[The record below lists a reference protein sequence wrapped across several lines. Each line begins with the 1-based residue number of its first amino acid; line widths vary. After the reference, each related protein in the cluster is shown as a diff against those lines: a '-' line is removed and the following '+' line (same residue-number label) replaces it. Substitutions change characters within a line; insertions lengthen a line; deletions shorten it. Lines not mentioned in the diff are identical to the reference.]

1 MGLMDILQPLAKGY
15 FEGSVDI
22 MTARAKEKADAK
34 RIDDEYKARLANSLA
49 VLEKTKELE
58 EESNQA
64 DKEKN
69 ITKNKEYANALGLT
83 SDYIA
88 TLPDNIFEDRVS
100 FNDFMSYKSKH
111 YGYENW
117 YLKPINFG
125 PYQGQTAQEMELGTK
140 IKTNANFSKSNVV
153 DNTKVNVNISDS
165 IGSVTLG
172 DYDESGGKDENFYGK
187 YLFDPKPTLGYSA
200 TTQWVNP
207 TVHTEGGGQ
216 LPLSVFQIEN
226 TPGAKDYGNDYY
238 YYDAENQLTQINL
251 SQGWFKAN
259 EGIGLD
265 ISKKT
270 MNMFEDSQEVSKH
283 MVEYNGNFYPIDIMT
298 TKQNGNIKSQD
309 VTYASPKLLD
319 LLDINLKQ
327 YASVPISLPGV
338 PVEISKQKVVGFN
351 SIQIPKNDF
360 SQMIGSDILDYNDKN
375 IIVEEPQRETTNL
388 LNLSRA
394 VDANSKV
401 VFGQNAFAFTQFTD
415 EFGQTKYSMT
425 SVLSND
431 PRIEAA
437 LTGLTNTTNNTEFTI
452 QRLASNKNPE
462 NRVIN
467 PIVAQTLGFTTTD
480 ASKLPMEEATLKVGQ
495 AFKSLRDDYIGYYT
509 NVLKNTP
516 NAFDA
521 ERALNDIP
529 ETLEGGELAIALAN
543 INMSRINGMESLV
556 TNRMTFDNSLA
567 DIEAMAKTNIQ
578 SVIEKYY
585 PNFMAPTPGDTTLN
599 QFILDNVTSDEL
611 IAIRDGKVTDTKTS
625 DVLSKLRGALV
636 NDIDDAN
643 DRRII
648 NAEIDAILNKV
659 INGNGFIT
667 IEDIQK
673 REGKIAKRQEAT
685 SQEEQEELNTW
696 LTKNSVELD
705 SPDLTPGASITIN
718 GKTVIPKLDTGGT
731 NASFFDSKTGY
742 LIFKNPNLPPEHV
755 EPRPTVTFSIGSK
768 TKTNWNALYEDTH
781 NPNGTPKE

>member
-1 MGLMDILQPLAKGY
+1 MGLMDFLQPFAKGY

-22 MTARAKEKADAK
+22 MTTRAKDKADAK
-34 RIDDEYKARLANSLA
+34 RLDDEYKARLTNQLT
-49 VLEKTKELE
+49 VLEKTNEINEKN
-58 EESNQA
+58 NQA
-64 DKEKN
+64 EKEKN

-83 SDYIA
+83 PDYIA

-100 FNDFMSYKSKH
+100 FNDFMSYKSKQ
-111 YGYENW
+111 YGGFENW
-117 YLKPINFG
+117 YVKPINFG
-125 PYQGQTAQEMELGTK
+125 EYKGQTVQEMELGTK
-140 IKTNANFSKSNVV
+140 VKTNVNFSKNNVV
-153 DNTKVNVNISDS
+153 DNTKVNANISDS

-207 TVHTEGGGQ
+207 TVHTEGSGQ

-238 YYDAENQLTQINL
+238 YYDAENKLTKINL

-265 ISKKT
+265 ISKKA
-270 MNMFEDSQEVSKH
+270 MNMFEDAQEVTKH
-283 MVEYNGNFYPIDIMT
+283 MVGYSHNGGEVQYYPIDITT

-309 VTYASPKLLD
+309 VTYASPRLLD

-327 YASVPISLPGV
+327 YESIPSSVPGV
-338 PVEISKQKVVGFN
+338 PVEISEQKVVGFN
-351 SIQIPKNDF
+351 SIKIPKNDF

-375 IIVEEPQRETTNL
+375 IIVEPDQRETTNL

-401 VFGQNAFAFTQFTD
+401 VFGQNAFAFRQFTD

-452 QRLASNKNPE
+452 QRLASNNQI
-462 NRVIN
+462 IN
-467 PIVAQTLGFTTTD
+467 PIVAETLGFTTTD

-495 AFKSLRDDYIGYYT
+495 AFKSLRDDYISYYT

-578 SVIEKYY
+578 SVIKKYY
-585 PNFMAPTPGDTTLN
+585 PDFMAPTPGDTTLN

-611 IAIRDGKVTDTKTS
+611 IAIRDEKITDTT
-625 DVLSKLRGALV
+625 LSKLREALV
-636 NDIDDAN
+636 NDVDDAD

-659 INGNGFIT
+659 IDGNGFIT

-673 REGKIAKRQEAT
+673 REGKIAKRQET
-685 SQEEQEELNTW
+685 ISQDEQEKINTW
-696 LTKNSVELD
+696 LTKDSVELD
-705 SPDLTPGASITIN
+705 SPDLTPGASVTIN

-742 LIFKNPNLPPEHV
+742 LIFKSPDLPPGHV
-755 EPRPTVTFSIGSK
+755 ESRPTVTFSIGSK

-781 NPNGTPKE
+781 NPDGTPKE